1 MEKENITDN
10 LEKLLMAIHRQV
22 VAIRDADEQIPKI
35 EMDKTLGNIRA
46 LYEQF
51 TVLNY
56 LNTYPPVKNIPA
68 PPVAVV
74 EEIQPAKPAQPE
86 SPFIPIVEKRE
97 EITEK
102 PIEETV
108 NRIQPEFVV
117 SKSEQP
123 LVEKPIENI
132 EPEVKVHPTVEHEIP
147 KHIQPEILKEA
158 HIEPTEPTVQYTS
171 QEEKYMPQL
180 PATNENISKNS
191 ATEPQRLGDK
201 LRFQKLDDLH
211 KAVTLSDKF
220 LYMNELFEGE
230 NITYKEAMDMLNRL
244 GSQAEAEQYMNSLS
258 ARYRWADKPKTE
270 KKFRELVSRKF
281 V

>member
-56 LNTYPPVKNIPA
+56 LNTYPPAKNISA
-68 PPVAVV
+68 PVPGHEEQIEPVRPV
-74 EEIQPAKPAQPE
+74 QPE
-86 SPFIPIVEKRE
+86 SPFIPIVEKLE
-97 EITEK
+97 GMTEK
-102 PIEETV
+102 PIIASV
-108 NRIQPEFVV
+108 NIQPEYIE
-117 SKSEQP
+117 SKLEQP
-123 LVEKPIENI
+123 TENI
-132 EPEVKVHPTVEHEIP
+132 IPEIKIHPTVEHEIP
-147 KHIQPEILKEA
+147 KHIQPEILREA
-158 HIEPTEPTVQYTS
+158 HIEPIKPAVQYTS
-171 QEEKYMPQL
+171 QEEKYMPQS
-180 PATNENISKNS
+180 PITNENTSKNIH
-191 ATEPQRLGDK
+191 TESQRLGDK

-230 NITYKEAMDMLNRL
+230 NNTYKEAVDMLNRL
-244 GSQAEAEQYMNSLS
+244 GSQVEAEQYMNSLS

-281 V
+281 I